1 MPVWAQI
8 LLPLIAFV
16 WVALL
21 VGRFIAGLHD
31 RRRAADD
38 FSAWMRQPRNRI
50 YFRNDDHA

>member
-1 MPVWAQI
+1 MPVWATI
-8 LLPLIAFV
+8 ALPLIAFV

-21 VGRFIAGLHD
+21 VGRFILDLHD

-50 YFRNDDHA
+50 YFRDDA